1 MHRLGLEGI
10 LGLHRAGAGLIIE
23 PHIPAGWPG
32 YEVTYRYGQATYAIC
47 VRNDG
52 PSEGDAPLDMTV
64 DGKPVPGNL
73 LALRDDGEVH
83 QVQIAL
89 RGKRFSINPERY
101 KSSSPCGSAAA
112 RSMHLSPP

>member
-1 MHRLGLEGI
+1 MYRLGLEGI
-10 LGLHRAGAGLIIE
+10 LGLQRAGAGLIIE

-52 PSEGDAPLDMTV
+52 PSGGAAPLNMTV
-64 DGKPVPGNL
+64 DGKPAPGNL
-73 LALRDDGEVH
+73 LALHDDGEVH

-89 RGKRFSINPERY
+89 S
-101 KSSSPCGSAAA
+101 GSG
-112 RSMHLSPP
+112 SQ